1 MGGPISR
8 TLHPGDEADLK
19 AFLSGQLESSM
30 FLLGNARTAG
40 LGDHSGPL
48 QGTYAAVFE
57 EGAITAVAAHFWN
70 GNLVLQ
76 APRHTAYLAR
86 QVVRASGRPLQGVL
100 GPSEQVE
107 VVKLALQPSALRL
120 DEIEKLY
127 SLSLD
132 VLLLPDLLTSGRGR
146 ARLAEP
152 RDADLFTRWRVAYS
166 LETLNETES
175 PELREHC
182 RSSERYIREQRLWVL
197 EVAGI
202 PVACSAF
209 NAATEEAVQVGSVW
223 TPPEQRSQGYGSS
236 VVAASLLDTR
246 T

>member
-8 TLHPGDEADLK
+8 TLHPGDAADLK

-40 LGDHSGPL
+40 LGDHSVPL

-146 ARLAEP
+146 ARLA
-152 RDADLFTRWRVAYS
+152 D
-166 LETLNETES
+166 
-175 PELREHC
+175 
-182 RSSERYIREQRLWVL
+182 
-197 EVAGI
+197 
-202 PVACSAF
+202 ACSAV